1 MRTAIFSVTER
12 GAELADIIKKSL
24 DGCTT
29 FVKGK
34 NFERLREVVDD
45 NFQKFEALIFVT
57 AAGIAVRMIAP
68 YIVSKL
74 SDPAVLVVDER
85 GRHVISLLSGHV
97 GRANELTLK
106 VAEIVNGEPVITT
119 ATDVEGKVAVDSFAS
134 KLGLRPEPKEA
145 IKAINTAIL
154 KGEPVFVTAGETVL
168 NLTPMR
174 LIVGIGCKRGTSKEQ
189 IKTAVTEA
197 CKRIEQPVERI
208 SLIASVDIKSNETG
222 LLEFAASINRK
233 ILFFSAETL
242 QLTINK
248 YNLSE
253 SEFVKNTVGV
263 GNICEA
269 AALSCVERGRVALG
283 KTKFDGVTVALAW
296 EKF

>member
-12 GAELADIIKKSL
+12 GAELADKIAKSL
-24 DGCTT
+24 DGCTI

-34 NFERLREVVDD
+34 NFERLCEVVDD
-45 NFQKFEALIFVT
+45 NFQKFDALIFVT

-68 YIVSKL
+68 HIVSKL
-74 SDPAVLVVDER
+74 SDPAVLVVDEC

-119 ATDVEGKVAVDSFAS
+119 ATDVEGKVAVDSFVS
-134 KLGLRPEPKEA
+134 KIGLKPEPKEA

-154 KGEPVFVTAGETVL
+154 NGEPVFVTAGETIL
-168 NLTPMR
+168 NLSPMR
-174 LIVGIGCKRGTSKEQ
+174 LIVGIGCRRGTSKEQ
-189 IKTAVTEA
+189 IKTAVTES
-197 CKRIEQPVERI
+197 CRRIEQPVERI
-208 SLIASVDIKSNETG
+208 SLIASVDIKSKERG
-222 LLEFAASINRK
+222 LLEFAESIDRK
-233 ILFFSAETL
+233 ILFFNAETL
-242 QLTINK
+242 QRTINK

-269 AALSCVERGRVALG
+269 AALSCVERGRVALS
-283 KTKFDGVTVALAW
+283 KSKFDGVTVALVW
-296 EKF
+296 ENF